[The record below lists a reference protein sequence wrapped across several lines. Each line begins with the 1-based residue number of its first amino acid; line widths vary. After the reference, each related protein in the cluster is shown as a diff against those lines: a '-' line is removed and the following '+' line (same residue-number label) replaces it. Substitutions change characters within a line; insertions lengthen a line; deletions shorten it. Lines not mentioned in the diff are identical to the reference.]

1 MGLRSIRLPGS
12 MADSH
17 KIQLIVQHA
26 GQAVIPLIAFPYS
39 RWRYLLEEEEEE
51 EEEEEWW

>member
-1 MGLRSIRLPGS
+1 

-26 GQAVIPLIAFPYS
+26 GQAMIPLIAFPYS
-39 RWRYLLEEEEEE
+39 KWRYLLVVVVVEEEEE